1 MTWFTGVVLEDNA
14 VHSLPSYVCKPA
26 PHLQQTKAV
35 VAFSL
40 IFWDLNMM
48 KAQPWSFSW
57 TGHDHLCA
65 SLALNCGTTFPDGH
79 ILCVLCSGI
88 HYPTCFVTTRLS
100 MSFHSHF
107 PSSKFLG
114 HVVGGPAQGPPF
126 PLPSSSHTSTTCTGR
141 DPSCFR
147 SSAKTLHKVG
157 ERPQSVLVCKFLG
170 QATVFVLSQVSHI

>member
-1 MTWFTGVVLEDNA
+1 MV
-14 VHSLPSYVCKPA
+14 
-26 PHLQQTKAV
+26 
-35 VAFSL
+35 
-40 IFWDLNMM
+40 

-79 ILCVLCSGI
+79 ILCVLCFGI

-100 MSFHSHF
+100 MGFHSHF

-114 HVVGGPAQGPPF
+114 HVVGGPTQGSHSDFPSPPA
-126 PLPSSSHTSTTCTGR
+126 PTLALLVLG

-157 ERPQSVLVCKFLG
+157 ERPQSVSVCKFLG

>member
-114 HVVGGPAQGPPF
+114 HVVGGPAQGSHSHF
-126 PLPSSSHTSTTCTGR
+126 PSHPAPTLALLVLGETHPVLGAVLRLCIRWGRGPSLC
-141 DPSCFR
+141 
-147 SSAKTLHKVG
+147 
-157 ERPQSVLVCKFLG
+157 
-170 QATVFVLSQVSHI
+170 